1 MDNQEHFLDYH
12 WQKVP
17 TGVDVKKTAA
27 ILSFVLAMGSVVM
40 FTTPSTAAAPN
51 ANGITG
57 PTGAAVGSVTG
68 GYNVTIAG
76 EDFCIGSPAVA
87 DVSSVAIGAQSLSS
101 VVVSCDVAG
110 ATDQIVAAV
119 PSRSLANRKI
129 GRERVVVQTSQ
140 GSSANQLFF
149 GFIPEVDKSYSTS
162 ALVELGN
169 LFSRS
174 QRKPIVRSLT
184 APYTVT
190 GTDSLTGLPY
200 TYITNYN
207 YLGGIDCT
215 NPGYAVACGAYT
227 HEADMGVTFHPGA
240 NSPVGLSGAGLSTD
254 FDIQSR
260 SQALRAPSTV
270 LTSGAGNVP
279 FDTWLNGRTVTE
291 LYSNLNCNQGSP
303 RRSELATWNNFDSG
317 DGDGAKYSYCSGFGP
332 DVYSEPFVADAG
344 ESLAFEWSAIG
355 QSDDYAVYA
364 YLVEVDPT
372 TGAIP
377 ATATAA
383 NHELVMYNSGSRLG
397 FSDWQTSTA
406 DVTQGGTYRFRFVNG
421 SYDGTGGFALGSLF
435 YLSSFFLAG
444 DTNEISF
451 GEFADVVV
459 ADPSAS
465 AAVTVAGSSTA
476 GGELTVISLSTA
488 DCSVTSNNTTPP
500 TYDVTILRSPG
511 TCILQASQGQTGSFA
526 PAASV
531 ITAFQIYAVPQVP
544 SAPTLLSATGTSQT
558 NLDVT
563 FQAGPSGGTAITA
576 YEYSLDN
583 GSWVAISPLPSS
595 GSFAI
600 SGLTAQTTYNVKIR
614 AINST
619 GPGSSSNVVAGTTLA
634 PSSPPTNTSPEPYN
648 GPEIISIVPNVV
660 KTDGGETVVVTG
672 RRLGSAVDLTIGGIK
687 VSFITPTETGFK
699 FVMPA
704 GTAGLK
710 DMVYGYGGGKLTYVS
725 AVRAEAPKIYTPNN
739 PSPGGTQNPEPM
751 PWSAIGVAN
760 MFDPG
765 SSVVTPRVRSQVIAM
780 LRQYGSIATS
790 VECSGFT
797 MGPTVLRRDAAL
809 SKARAV
815 AVCGLIKELRPRLI
829 VVKATGKQETKLG
842 GVIRRVEVLFTKG

>member
-1 MDNQEHFLDYH
+1 M
-12 WQKVP
+12 
-17 TGVDVKKTAA
+17 KKTAA

-40 FTTPSTAAAPN
+40 FTSPASAAAP
-51 ANGITG
+51 TVSLLEEE
-57 PTGAAVGSVTG
+57 VGSVAG
-68 GYNVTIAG
+68 GYSVSMLGDNYCA
-76 EDFCIGSPAVA
+76 GSPATP
-87 DVSSVAIGAQSLSS
+87 DVTAVRIGAITLSAIT
-101 VVVSCDVAG
+101 VSCDVSASADVVE
-110 ATDQIVAAV
+110 ATV
-119 PSRSLANRKI
+119 PAQPLANREI
-129 GRERVVVQTSQ
+129 GRELVVVETSQ
-140 GSSANQLFF
+140 GTSSDQIYF
-149 GFIPEVDKSYSTS
+149 GFIPEVDQSYSTS
-162 ALVELGN
+162 ALVELGD

-207 YLGGIDCT
+207 YLGGLDCT
-215 NPGYAVACGAYT
+215 DPSDVVACGAYA

-240 NSPVGLSGAGLSTD
+240 NSPVGLSGGLFTD
-254 FDIQSR
+254 FDIQAR
-260 SQALRAPSTV
+260 SHSLRAPSNV

-279 FDTWLNGRTVTE
+279 FDTWLDGRTVTE
-291 LYSNLNCNQGSP
+291 LFSSLNCNQGSP

-406 DVTQGGTYRFRFVNG
+406 DVTEGGTYRFRFVNG

-451 GEFADVVV
+451 GEFDDVVV

-465 AAVTVAGSSTA
+465 AAVTLAGSSTA

-531 ITAFQIYAVPQVP
+531 ITAFQIYAAPQVP

-710 DMVYGYGGGKLTYVS
+710 DMVYGYGGGKLTFVS

-739 PSPGGTQNPEPM
+739 PIPGGTQNPEPM

-797 MGPTVLRRDAAL
+797 MGPTVLKRDAAL

-815 AVCGLIKELRPRLI
+815 AVCGLIKELRPRLT